1 MIRNK
6 FIEFRVKDLLKLFI
20 TGLGELHVLEE
31 MIFIEYI
38 HTKVCVD
45 LQLLLILIQDDLH
58 VLGFRILDSD
68 EVKREVK
75 FVTGE
80 AGYLRACLGGCR
92 I

>member
-6 FIEFRVKDLLKLFI
+6 FIEFRVKDLLKLLI
-20 TGLGELHVLEE
+20 AGLGELHVLEE
-31 MIFIEYI
+31 MIFIEDV

-45 LQLLLILIQDDLH
+45 LKLLLILVQDDLH

-80 AGYLRACLGGCR
+80 AGYLRACLSSCR

>member
-1 MIRNK
+1 M
-6 FIEFRVKDLLKLFI
+6 
-20 TGLGELHVLEE
+20 EE
-31 MIFIEYI
+31 MIFIKDVD
-38 HTKVCVD
+38 TKVCVD

-80 AGYLRACLGGCR
+80 AGYLRAFLGGCR

>member
-6 FIEFRVKDLLKLFI
+6 FIEFRVKDLLKLLI

-31 MIFIEYI
+31 MIFIEYV

-45 LQLLLILIQDDLH
+45 LQLLLILIQDYLH

-80 AGYLRACLGGCR
+80 AGYLRACLGCCR

>member
-1 MIRNK
+1 LIRNK
-6 FIEFRVKDLLKLFI
+6 FIEFRVKDLLKLLI

-31 MIFIEYI
+31 MIFIEYV

-45 LQLLLILIQDDLH
+45 LQLLLILIQDYLH

-75 FVTGE
+75 FVTGQVRH
-80 AGYLRACLGGCR
+80 LRACLCGCR

>member
-6 FIEFRVKDLLKLFI
+6 FIEFRVKDLLKLLI
-20 TGLGELHVLEE
+20 AGLGELHVLEE
-31 MIFIEYI
+31 MIFIEDV

-45 LQLLLILIQDDLH
+45 LKLLLILVQDDLH

-80 AGYLRACLGGCR
+80 AGYLRACLCSCR

>member
-31 MIFIEYI
+31 MIFIEYV

-45 LQLLLILIQDDLH
+45 LQLLLILIQDYLH

-80 AGYLRACLGGCR
+80 AGYLRACLGCCR

>member
-6 FIEFRVKDLLKLFI
+6 FIEFRVKNLLKLLI
-20 TGLGELHVLEE
+20 AGIGELHVFKE
-31 MIFIEYI
+31 MVFIEDVN
-38 HTKVCVD
+38 TKVCVY

-58 VLGFRILDSD
+58 VLGFRILDSN

-75 FVTGE
+75 FVTGQ

>member
-45 LQLLLILIQDDLH
+45 LQLLLILIQDYLH

-75 FVTGE
+75 FFTGE
-80 AGYLRACLGGCR
+80 AGYLRACLGCCR

>member
-1 MIRNK
+1 LIRNK
-6 FIEFRVKDLLKLFI
+6 FIEFRVKDLLKLLI

-31 MIFIEYI
+31 MIFIEYV

-45 LQLLLILIQDDLH
+45 LQLLLILIQDYLH

-80 AGYLRACLGGCR
+80 AGYLRACLGCCR

>member
-45 LQLLLILIQDDLH
+45 LQLLLILIQDYLH

-75 FVTGE
+75 FVTG
-80 AGYLRACLGGCR
+80 
-92 I
+92 